1 MANLIIKPTSGGLLK
16 LQEDGGTDAISI
28 GTDGKS
34 TITNAIITA
43 WTPPAGTVLQVVSA
57 TKTAHQSSA
66 STNNAFTAITDLDLA
81 ITPSATSSKVLVTY
95 HINVS
100 QSTGSHTGV
109 GIALYRGGSIL
120 TAATGASTSNNRTRV
135 TSGVIHY
142 NTNDGNA
149 YSGTLSMT
157 FLDSPSTTSATTYQ
171 PYLYN
176 ASGSAFTSYVN
187 RDQGGTNNLY
197 ASNAISTITCME
209 IKG

>member
-57 TKTAHQSSA
+57 TKTAQQSSA
-66 STNNAFTAITDLDLA
+66 SGNNIWTAITDLDLA

-95 HINVS
+95 HINVA

-109 GIALYRGGSIL
+109 GIGLYRGGNIL
-120 TAATGASTSNNRTRV
+120 VAATGDSTSNDRTRV

-142 NTNDGNA
+142 NHNDGNA
-149 YSGTLSMT
+149 YSGTHSMT